1 MTKQCIVCGK
11 PFEPKSRRQ
20 LMCSADCQRERNKWR
35 CKKYND
41 AHGYEPDKYA
51 KALGVTRR
59 EYFRIKRKQY
69 RKTERKTDRH
79 DFTADGYAERQKQK
93 SLELAGKVS
102 TTL

>member
-11 PFEPKSRRQ
+11 PFEPKNRRQ
-20 LMCSADCQRERNKWR
+20 LMCSAACQRERNKWR

-41 AHGYEPDKYA
+41 AHGYDPDKYA

-59 EYFRIKRKQY
+59 EYFRLKRKQY
-69 RKTERKTDRH
+69 RKTEGKPEYH
-79 DFTADGYAERQKQK
+79 DFEADGYAERQKQK
-93 SLELAGKVS
+93 TLALAGRVR